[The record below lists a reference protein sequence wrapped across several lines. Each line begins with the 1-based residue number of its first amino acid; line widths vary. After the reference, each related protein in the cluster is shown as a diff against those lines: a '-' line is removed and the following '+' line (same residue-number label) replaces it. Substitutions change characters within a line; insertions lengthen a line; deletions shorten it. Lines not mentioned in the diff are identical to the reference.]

1 MIGADHMERRT
12 TRGVG
17 ITGLANVVSGALGIV
32 GPVDY
37 SMSPGIIVQSGC
49 ASRFPL
55 VPAGI
60 GLVVCAFFPGF
71 YRMSECHSRSGMGAV
86 LLYLMASQ
94 LSAGMQMMIREK
106 AVDGFDGGLVVGF
119 SLMVALLLSLLPTK
133 H

>member
-37 SMSPGIIVQSGC
+37 SMSPGIIAATGC
-49 ASRFPL
+49 ASRFPHDT
-55 VPAGI
+55 GRYRI
-60 GLVVCAFFPGF
+60 GCLCIFSGF

-106 AVDGFDGGLVVGF
+106 GRSTVSTEGLWSGF
-119 SLMVALLLSLLPTK
+119 